1 MEERPRVVVLGAGL
15 AGIAAATRLR
25 EAGFQ
30 RVFVVEAAEEAGGR
44 VARAGVG
51 KSWVDTGAQ
60 FIHGA
65 SDANPVYSLL
75 KQHNLLSELVTEEG
89 SELFLND
96 KGSKVD
102 TEFAN
107 RMYEAG
113 EEIIWRKHEGLIGKS
128 LGEHFAEESQQLIQK
143 WGSPEEEQHKI
154 LSILHLVGKNVAAD
168 VGVSDLRAVSLNSW
182 QYFCNMGDDL
192 NVEGKMF
199 MLKDKLLEDLPK
211 DRLLLNRPVSK
222 VYWEGS
228 FRNEEGHQFPVC
240 LLCENGE
247 QILADHVVVTVSVG
261 YLKTAAST
269 FFDPP
274 LPQEKL
280 EAVEKLGFGCLNK
293 IFLEYEEAFW
303 ESDISSI
310 SLVWEGETP
319 ADLSSSTTRWIK
331 SLQHFTVMRPKETF
345 GNVLIG
351 WCSGN
356 VAEHVETLTEQELAC
371 VITENFR
378 KFTGNPS
385 IPVPKRVLRTQWQSK
400 KFIQGTYTYIP
411 PGIDAK
417 IMDKLAEPLSS
428 SKKPSVDLQVLFA
441 GEGTIKELYG
451 TVQGALLSG
460 HREAERL
467 AQHYG
472 RAVSTTAAC
481 SLPDQEN

>member
-1 MEERPRVVVLGAGL
+1 MVLS
-15 AGIAAATRLR
+15 
-25 EAGFQ
+25 
-30 RVFVVEAAEEAGGR
+30 
-44 VARAGVG
+44 G

-154 LSILHLVGKNVAAD
+154 LSILHLVGKN
-168 VGVSDLRAVSLNSW
+168 
-182 QYFCNMGDDL
+182 YFCNMGDDL

-356 VAEHVETLTEQELAC
+356 VAEHVETLTEQELTAPTTS
-371 VITENFR
+371 VFS
-378 KFTGNPS
+378 GNPS

-428 SKKPSVDLQVLFA
+428 SKKPSVVLFA